1 MQVDSGATRSC
12 CYFVYVGGKYRF
24 CVINKIMIVRGYFK
38 MGMGVRSPNSALA
51 AAIRVFRASETIEV
65 QTSPRMFKTT
75 AHLIESHPWR
85 TPQRATL
92 AN

>member
-1 MQVDSGATRSC
+1 VLLFRH
-12 CYFVYVGGKYRF
+12 VGGKYRF
-24 CVINKIMIVRGYFK
+24 CVINKIMINIVRGYFK